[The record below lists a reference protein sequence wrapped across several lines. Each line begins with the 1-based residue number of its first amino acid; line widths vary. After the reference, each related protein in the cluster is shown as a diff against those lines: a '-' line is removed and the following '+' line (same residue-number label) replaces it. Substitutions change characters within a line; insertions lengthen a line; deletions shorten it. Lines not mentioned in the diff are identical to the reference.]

1 MATEEAVPKETA
13 AEEAAPKEATPKEA
27 ARGLLRKSQDHRL
40 GYLLGVVYHDEEV
53 RENPSPDDR
62 AVRDREGPRS
72 TRLAGREE

>member
-13 AEEAAPKEATPKEA
+13 AEEAGPKKAT
-27 ARGLLRKSQDHRL
+27 RGLLRKSQDHRL

-53 RENPSPDDR
+53 RENSPPDDQT
-62 AVRDREGPRS
+62 VRDREGPRS